1 MDGAD
6 TGTGLHGNNA
16 FNRHRQIDDDA
27 VTLLDALGLQRV
39 GELGNLG
46 QQLLVGDVGDGAV
59 IGFQDDGNLVAKTG
73 FDIAVK
79 AVVGDVQ
86 RTVGKP
92 LEERRRRIVK
102 RLRERLLPGNVLTSQ
117 TGPVTVVV
125 FVGFRTQCLVSVH
138 AGNRRLLDEFGRG
151 LDKLYG
157 IILGHIPSPVL
168 YYGSC

>member
-6 TGTGLHGNNA
+6 TGTGLHGDDA
-16 FNRHRQIDDDA
+16 FDRHRQIDDDA
-27 VTLLDALGLQRV
+27 VPLLDTLRLQRV
-39 GELGNLG
+39 GKLGDLG

-59 IGFQDDGNLVAKTG
+59 IGFQDDGDLVAQAG
-73 FDIAVK
+73 FDIAVET
-79 AVVGDVQ
+79 VVGDVQ
-86 RTVGKP
+86 RAVGKP
-92 LEERRRRIVK
+92 LEERCGGVVE
-102 RLRERLLPGNVLTSQ
+102 RLGERLLPGNVLTSQ